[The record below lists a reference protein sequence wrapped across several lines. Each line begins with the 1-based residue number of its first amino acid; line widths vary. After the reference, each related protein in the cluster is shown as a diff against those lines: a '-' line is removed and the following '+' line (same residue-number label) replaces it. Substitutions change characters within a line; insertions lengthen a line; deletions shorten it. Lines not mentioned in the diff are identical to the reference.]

1 MPDCCDVI
9 WPVDV
14 VHTCNLKSPGLNYL
28 DHFWVESPFTA
39 QFTACNEKSLARSLL
54 LYVTVCNT
62 MTSNTHDPSEL
73 GELEREIL
81 SIVWRRGSVT
91 AEAAREELNRPLK
104 DSTVRTVL
112 RRLEE
117 KGYLAHLVEDRTFIY
132 RPAESRQRV
141 AGRAVKRIVDW
152 FCEGSVEALLVGMVD
167 SKVLDRAEL
176 QRLAT
181 RIAEAQRQAGVA
193 NSSGSNKKEAKG

>member
-1 MPDCCDVI
+1 M
-9 WPVDV
+9 
-14 VHTCNLKSPGLNYL
+14 T
-28 DHFWVESPFTA
+28 
-39 QFTACNEKSLARSLL
+39 RS
-54 LYVTVCNT
+54 THPA
-62 MTSNTHDPSEL
+62 HDPAEL

-81 SIVWRRGSVT
+81 SIVWRLSTAT
-91 AEAAREELNRPLK
+91 AEQVREGLNKPLK

-117 KGYLAHLVEDRTFIY
+117 KGYLAHSVEERTFVY

-152 FCEGSVEALLVGMVD
+152 FCDGSVEALLVGMVD

-176 QRLAT
+176 KRLAE
-181 RIAEAQRQAGVA
+181 RIAAAQKDSA
-193 NSSGSNKKEAKG
+193 KKEGKA

>member
-1 MPDCCDVI
+1 M
-9 WPVDV
+9 
-14 VHTCNLKSPGLNYL
+14 
-28 DHFWVESPFTA
+28 
-39 QFTACNEKSLARSLL
+39 AR
-54 LYVTVCNT
+54 NT
-62 MTSNTHDPSEL
+62 PPTHDPAEL

-81 SIVWRRGSVT
+81 TVVWRLST
-91 AEAAREELNRPLK
+91 ATADKVREELNKPLK

-117 KGYLAHLVEDRTFIY
+117 KGYLTHTLEERTFVY

-152 FCEGSVEALLVGMVD
+152 FCDGSVEALLVGMVD

-176 QRLAT
+176 KRLAE
-181 RIAEAQRQAGVA
+181 RIAAAQKDSA
-193 NSSGSNKKEAKG
+193 KKEGKA

>member
-1 MPDCCDVI
+1 M
-9 WPVDV
+9 
-14 VHTCNLKSPGLNYL
+14 
-28 DHFWVESPFTA
+28 A
-39 QFTACNEKSLARSLL
+39 
-54 LYVTVCNT
+54 
-62 MTSNTHDPSEL
+62 SNNQSGHERAGHDPAEL
-73 GELEREIL
+73 GELERAIL
-81 SIVWRRGSVT
+81 SIVWRLGSVS
-91 AEAAREELNRPLK
+91 AELVREELERPLK

-117 KGYLAHLVEDRTFIY
+117 KGYLAHSLDNRTFLY

-176 QRLAT
+176 QRLAA
-181 RIAEAQRQAGVA
+181 RIAVAQKAKQK
-193 NSSGSNKKEAKG
+193 SGGKNERKS

>member
-1 MPDCCDVI
+1 
-9 WPVDV
+9 
-14 VHTCNLKSPGLNYL
+14 
-28 DHFWVESPFTA
+28 
-39 QFTACNEKSLARSLL
+39 
-54 LYVTVCNT
+54 
-62 MTSNTHDPSEL
+62 MTSNSHDPAEL

-81 SIVWRRGSVT
+81 SIIWRLGSVT
-91 AEAAREELNRPLK
+91 AETAREKLNRPLK

-117 KGYLAHLVEDRTFIY
+117 KGYLAHVVEDRTFIY

-181 RIAEAQRQAGVA
+181 RIAEAQRQAGTA